1 MNICTLLLVLTSRT
15 GALTSTVVP
24 ACHLRVHAPPSIDR
38 AALIRCTSARYTS
51 VTSVT
56 TVTPITPVTSFT
68 LQVIVQ
74 RSSGAIVRTFPA
86 LINVNGD
93 LIFRDQ
99 HIDIFSRIAFP
110 FSYMVALFILFASS

>member
-51 VTSVT
+51 VTSV
-56 TVTPITPVTSFT
+56 T